1 MPPSRKFQREDIL
14 DTTYQIVK
22 TEGIKSVN
30 TRRIAKELNCSVQP
44 IFHNFRDME
53 ELKSMVYEK
62 IYETYKEFTLSKMQT
77 TDKPYK
83 AIGIAYIQFAK
94 IYPEFF
100 KILFMQQTNTKSDKF
115 VGEDV
120 IGKAVIESGQKTFGL
135 SYEEQKLFHVKVG
148 IFTHGMATL
157 VATKT
162 VDFTEEEIDK
172 LLEDTV
178 RQMVIGYK
186 KEKGEKKA

>member
-14 DTTYQIVK
+14 EITYQIVK
-22 TEGIKSVN
+22 AEGIKSVN
-30 TRRIAKELNCSVQP
+30 ARRIAKELNCSVQP

-83 AIGIAYIQFAK
+83 AMGIAYIQFAK

-100 KILFMQQTNTKSDKF
+100 KILFMQQTNNKSDKF
-115 VGEDV
+115 IGEDT

-148 IFTHGMATL
+148 IFTHGLATL